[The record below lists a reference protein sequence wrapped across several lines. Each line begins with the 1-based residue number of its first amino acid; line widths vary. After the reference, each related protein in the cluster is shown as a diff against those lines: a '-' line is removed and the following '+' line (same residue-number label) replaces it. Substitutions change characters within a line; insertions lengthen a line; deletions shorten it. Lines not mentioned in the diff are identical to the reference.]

1 VASNLHL
8 ISEVRMMKYRLQLS
22 PISGTRESHT
32 DLPSRE
38 RWVSPFTNSE
48 DARFFRS
55 WLVYDSD
62 LEGENTH
69 GIRWNM
75 ILGLALA
82 VIVSATIWLG
92 VGLMIERAWK

>member
-1 VASNLHL
+1 
-8 ISEVRMMKYRLQLS
+8 M
-22 PISGTRESHT
+22 
-32 DLPSRE
+32 
-38 RWVSPFTNSE
+38 
-48 DARFFRS
+48 
-55 WLVYDSD
+55 VYDSD
-62 LEGENTH
+62 LEGQNTH

>member
-1 VASNLHL
+1 
-8 ISEVRMMKYRLQLS
+8 MMKYRLQLS

-38 RWVSPFTNSE
+38 RWVSPFTNSK

-55 WLVYDSD
+55 WMVYDSD
-62 LEGENTH
+62 LEGQNTH